1 MEEKSM
7 MKNQEQEGTK
17 PSQPVLVPGA
27 VIEIPVEGA
36 LGLLALGA
44 RGLMAW
50 RQKRDEVLMQDE
62 VLKQQKEQVSDE

>member
-1 MEEKSM
+1 MKTQEEQAP
-7 MKNQEQEGTK
+7 N
-17 PSQPVLVPGA
+17 PSRPVLVPGT

-50 RQKRDEVLMQDE
+50 RQKRDEVLK
-62 VLKQQKEQVSDE
+62 LKLQKEQDQNE